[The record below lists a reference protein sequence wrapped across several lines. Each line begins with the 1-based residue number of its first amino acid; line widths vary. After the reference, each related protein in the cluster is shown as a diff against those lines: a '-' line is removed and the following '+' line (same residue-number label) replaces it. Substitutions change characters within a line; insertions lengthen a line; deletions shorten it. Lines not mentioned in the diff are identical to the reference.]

1 MDNKVDRVEPQPA
14 ELPEKPYPE
23 VHHIQNNSS
32 FDQGKEAASF
42 GHPREPPAGR
52 SRDNSDNIKVIASKI
67 SIVYNKT
74 TCISLKLERI

>member
-32 FDQGKEAASF
+32 FDQGKGSSVFWASTRATGGQVTRQF
-42 GHPREPPAGR
+42 GQYK
-52 SRDNSDNIKVIASKI
+52 SNSVQNQYSVQ
-67 SIVYNKT
+67 
-74 TCISLKLERI
+74 